1 MWVVKWNMT
10 SNGRKDYLR
19 EMFYEGK
26 ILQFEWEEDALRFLE
41 SLRSLNSNNLRPI
54 SYNIQR
60 FSGDRREKFKLV
72 KATVWQR
79 TVDDVAC
86 GIDIEQ
92 NK

>member
-10 SNGRKDYLR
+10 SNGRTDYLR

-26 ILQFEWEEDALRFLE
+26 ILQFEWEEDVFRFLE
-41 SLRSLNSNNLRPI
+41 SLRSLSINNMKPI
-54 SYNIQR
+54 SYNAQR
-60 FSGDRREKFKLV
+60 YFGDRKEKFKLV
-72 KATVWQR
+72 KTTVWQR